1 MAEDRLPDEFTRARA
16 FARDR
21 AASGTGSPSAGERT
35 LPGVPGRPGGPEEA
49 PGGAEGAG
57 QDGWDEAQLR
67 AAEEALD
74 RMPYGSLFSAGLQVT
89 LMVRGRRSLPEGP
102 VDNLV
107 IDYRWDRFGDH
118 AGQWVATRA
127 VAVVQNCAGGLDD
140 DPVLVTWDHAS
151 DKRPKWVEGLAAA
164 NVPVVGLASDWGA
177 P

>member
-1 MAEDRLPDEFTRARA
+1 MAEETGKRGAEFGGSGSFPATSEPLT
-16 FARDR
+16 
-21 AASGTGSPSAGERT
+21 ASQGLA
-35 LPGVPGRPGGPEEA
+35 GVPGRPRGPGEA
-49 PGGAEGAG
+49 HSGTEGAG
-57 QDGWDEAQLR
+57 TGQGDGWDEAQLR
-67 AAEEALD
+67 AAEEVLD

-164 NVPVVGLASDWGA
+164 NAPMAGLASGWRA